1 MYLGYR
7 NLIGSLKNHPLSN
20 ETVALSDIDGVL
32 DSVDDLTFKKE
43 AVRAFVV
50 LQNIFAELNFLTG
63 RYGNLFANIGI
74 PTLRQNGFDF
84 TKPFSYYAE
93 MGGVKVSLVEG
104 NPPTEKR
111 NLMLKMLDD
120 EKKSYIIFPKTQTRR
135 FWVAELIAPLITEE
149 LRELIWQAT
158 KQALANLAGARKLI
172 KFSPTFEEKTVDSW
186 AHLIYNRELENITKG
201 TVTTSGGNIL
211 PEYSDM
217 THTINAE
224 FGGEVASEINKALHQ
239 YNNSHNN
246 LKLHASHHPEAGCV
260 EVLFEGI
267 DKYQASQKIVGNM
280 IKNISPNQ
288 IPHVVTFG
296 DSFNDVKMAQASKA
310 LNCYSTHFHFG
321 ESSSFREKFYDLE
334 KNERPDCSVVF
345 PTFDLMYMYNPS
357 TTSVTTSGVALW
369 WIIQGVIK
377 QGKHCRWSSLLLHL
391 KNMGAEV
398 LS

>member
-43 AVRAFVV
+43 TVRAFVV

-111 NLMLKMLDD
+111 TLMLKMLDD
-120 EKKSYIIFPKTQTRR
+120 EKKSYIVSPKTQTRR

-158 KQALANLAGARKLI
+158 KQALANLAEARKLI
-172 KFSPTFEEKTVDSW
+172 KFSPTFKEK
-186 AHLIYNRELENITKG
+186 L
-201 TVTTSGGNIL
+201 
-211 PEYSDM
+211 
-217 THTINAE
+217 
-224 FGGEVASEINKALHQ
+224 
-239 YNNSHNN
+239 
-246 LKLHASHHPEAGCV
+246 
-260 EVLFEGI
+260 
-267 DKYQASQKIVGNM
+267 
-280 IKNISPNQ
+280 
-288 IPHVVTFG
+288 
-296 DSFNDVKMAQASKA
+296 
-310 LNCYSTHFHFG
+310 
-321 ESSSFREKFYDLE
+321 
-334 KNERPDCSVVF
+334 
-345 PTFDLMYMYNPS
+345 
-357 TTSVTTSGVALW
+357 
-369 WIIQGVIK
+369 WIIG
-377 QGKHCRWSSLLLHL
+377 LP
-391 KNMGAEV
+391 
-398 LS
+398 